1 MFFSHFYTCTAKE
14 DNTMEYTF
22 YQLSWFYFLYSFIG
36 WCAEVCAAAIHKK
49 KFVNRGFVTGP
60 FCPIY
65 GTGAVACA
73 IFLPELMGNPFFLF
87 LGGVILSSFIEFAT
101 GALLEKIFHR
111 KWWDYSD
118 IRFNFE
124 GYVCL
129 RYSLLWGALAVL
141 MIYFA
146 DPFLVSLLG
155 LIPHLVGVI
164 ILWALVGI
172 LTIDFLSTG
181 LTLFGMQKKMER
193 FAAITDG
200 VTQVSGILENAI
212 TRRITKRMKKA
223 FPTLEAVDSSDSQ
236 TRKKE
241 KAVVFAQGCCF
252 YKLISLFFIGAFLG
266 DIVET
271 IFCFITSGVLMSRSS
286 VIYGPFSI
294 VWGLGCMLLTAILY
308 RIKDK
313 SDSYIFV
320 TGTVLGGAYEYVC
333 SVFTEL
339 VFGTV
344 FWDYSGFTFNLGGR
358 INLLYCF
365 FWGIAAVVWMKW
377 IYPFLSKWIEKL
389 PMKTGKI
396 LCNCMLVFMVVNCL
410 ISALALARYTERNTT
425 PAIAINETGTDS
437 DVQTDAEEEAQTDIA
452 NEGAQTDA
460 ANEDRNDVAVMVQ
473 NFLDTH
479 YPDERM
485 ERIYPNAKIV
495 ENMD

>member
-1 MFFSHFYTCTAKE
+1 
-14 DNTMEYTF
+14 MEYTF
-22 YQLSWFYFLYSFIG
+22 YELSWFYFLYSFIG

-49 KFVNRGFVTGP
+49 KFVNRGFVMGP

-65 GTGAVACA
+65 GAGAVACA
-73 IFLPELMGNPFFLF
+73 IFLPELRGNPFFLF
-87 LGGVILSSFIEFAT
+87 LGGLILSSFIEFAT
-101 GALLEKIFHR
+101 GALLEKLFHK
-111 KWWDYSD
+111 KWWDYSG

-146 DPFLVSLLG
+146 NPFLASIVSL
-155 LIPHLVGVI
+155 IPYLFGVI
-164 ILWALVGI
+164 VLWVLAGI
-172 LTIDFLSTG
+172 LVIDFLSTG
-181 LTLFGMQKKMER
+181 LALVGMQKKMKR
-193 FAAITDG
+193 FSAITDG
-200 VTQVSGILENAI
+200 VIQVSGILENAI
-212 TRRITKRMKKA
+212 ACRVTRRMKKA
-223 FPTLEAVDSSDSQ
+223 FPALDAVDTKHLQ
-236 TRKKE
+236 AKGKE
-241 KAVVFAQGCCF
+241 EPAVFAKGCCF

-271 IFCFITSGVLMSRSS
+271 IFCLITTGVLMSRSS

-313 SDSYIFV
+313 SDSYIFI

-377 IYPFLSKWIEKL
+377 IYPKLSGLIEKF
-389 PMKTGKI
+389 PVKAGKI
-396 LCNCMLVFMVVNCL
+396 LCNCMLVFMLVNCL
-410 ISALALARYTERNTT
+410 ISALALARYTERNTVPVVSAT
-425 PAIAINETGTDS
+425 VTES
-437 DVQTDAEEEAQTDIA
+437 DADTSASVL
-452 NEGAQTDA
+452 
-460 ANEDRNDVAVMVQ
+460 AVR
-473 NFLDTH
+473 NFLDEH

-495 ENMD
+495 ENME